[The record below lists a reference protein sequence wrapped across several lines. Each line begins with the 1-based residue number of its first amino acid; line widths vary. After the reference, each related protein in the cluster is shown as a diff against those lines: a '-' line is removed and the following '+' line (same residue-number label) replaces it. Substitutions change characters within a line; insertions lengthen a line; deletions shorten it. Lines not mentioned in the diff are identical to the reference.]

1 MGVMFLVV
9 DDSQLYR
16 TTFCMLLQSCWPDA
30 QIGEAVDGSSALA
43 MVAQQPWDAI
53 LLDYQL
59 PTLSGGELIRLMR
72 ARVGSQGKQL
82 APLVLMSSQPDVAYF
97 TRALGA
103 VAFLPKPVGLAEL
116 RTTLAPYVHNRAP
129 SQRANILLPGAA
141 SAQNEALVLP
151 VRQAKPGAPPTLP
164 SAPRATS
171 LPAPA
176 SATPQRIWIS
186 TTRSQQLQSTIND
199 LFLETIRCYP
209 PPYPAAISG
218 AAPEAA
224 YRVGE
229 YLEQLGYVTPRQL
242 TRAVQLAQHGLR
254 RGQAPLG
261 RILVTQDLV
270 PSPVLIAVLLQQ
282 FSDRMARESSIT
294 PRFLGENLLLGMQIT
309 PAQLALA
316 LHEQLEHYRQGS
328 WMRLGA
334 LIVRHGWISSTTLR
348 GLVREPNQPA

>member
-1 MGVMFLVV
+1 M
-9 DDSQLYR
+9 
-16 TTFCMLLQSCWPDA
+16 
-30 QIGEAVDGSSALA
+30 
-43 MVAQQPWDAI
+43 
-53 LLDYQL
+53 
-59 PTLSGGELIRLMR
+59 
-72 ARVGSQGKQL
+72 
-82 APLVLMSSQPDVAYF
+82 
-97 TRALGA
+97 
-103 VAFLPKPVGLAEL
+103 
-116 RTTLAPYVHNRAP
+116 
-129 SQRANILLPGAA
+129 
-141 SAQNEALVLP
+141 
-151 VRQAKPGAPPTLP
+151 
-164 SAPRATS
+164 S

-309 PAQLALA
+309 PAQLALV